1 MTLTEVPVADH
12 EVAAVRSFNRFYTR
26 LIGVLGD
33 AIVDTP

>member
-33 AIVDTP
+33 AIADTP